1 VLDEEEAEAVVAG
14 FINGRAIFFLT
25 TATTAAG
32 KSRPQRR
39 GQSTGG
45 IQT

>member
-1 VLDEEEAEAVVAG
+1 VLDEEKAEAVVAG

-25 TATTAAG
+25 TAPG
-32 KSRPQRR
+32 KARPQRW